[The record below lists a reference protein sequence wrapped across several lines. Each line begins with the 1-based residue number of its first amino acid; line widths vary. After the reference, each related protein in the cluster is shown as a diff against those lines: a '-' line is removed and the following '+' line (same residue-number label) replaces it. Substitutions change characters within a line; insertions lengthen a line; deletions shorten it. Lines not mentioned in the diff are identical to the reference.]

1 MKKFLEYFYILSKLS
16 TSIILFFS
24 LIFLGYLLYISY
36 NSINKTSTNYDERFA
51 NIVNLIESNQNE
63 INILISKLEPSIEA
77 VENLRKD
84 FNELNLLQNTP
95 NKKFDV
101 LTNQLKSLE
110 KNIYELEKKIKY
122 NNNNFQQDYNLSE
135 IKQIIF
141 MKVLNNSN
149 ISFEIEALHNIVN
162 TDEKNILDKVLIIE
176 KEIYFTYDQI
186 YIQFE
191 EISQNYLKQHIFN
204 RNSNYLTSFL
214 SPILKIQPSNKSS
227 YKNQDL
233 RILKQADEFLL
244 NKKFNDLNKE
254 LNKLEFSN
262 DLIDNFKIKI
272 KSYINLQKTLDLIK

>member
-1 MKKFLEYFYILSKLS
+1 MKKFLENFYILSKLS

-162 TDEKNILDKVLIIE
+162 ADEKNILDKVLIIE

-233 RILKQADEFLL
+233 RILKQADDFLL

-272 KSYINLQKTLDLIK
+272 KNYINLQKTLDLIK

>member
-95 NKKFDV
+95 NKKFDA

-122 NNNNFQQDYNLSE
+122 NDNNFQQDYNLSE

>member
-122 NNNNFQQDYNLSE
+122 NDNNFQQDYNLSE

>member
-1 MKKFLEYFYILSKLS
+1 
-16 TSIILFFS
+16 
-24 LIFLGYLLYISY
+24 
-36 NSINKTSTNYDERFA
+36 
-51 NIVNLIESNQNE
+51 
-63 INILISKLEPSIEA
+63 
-77 VENLRKD
+77 
-84 FNELNLLQNTP
+84 
-95 NKKFDV
+95 
-101 LTNQLKSLE
+101 
-110 KNIYELEKKIKY
+110 
-122 NNNNFQQDYNLSE
+122 
-135 IKQIIF
+135 

-272 KSYINLQKTLDLIK
+272 KNYINLQKTLDLIK

>member
-36 NSINKTSTNYDERFA
+36 STINKTSTNYDERFN
-51 NIVNLIESNQNE
+51 NIINLIETNQNE
-63 INILISKLEPSIEA
+63 INILVSKLVPSIEA
-77 VENLRKD
+77 VENLRKE

-95 NKKFDV
+95 NKKFDL
-101 LTNQLKSLE
+101 LTNQLKNLE
-110 KNIYELEKKIKY
+110 KNIYELESKIKY
-122 NNNNFQQDYNLSE
+122 KNNNFQQDYNLTE

-149 ISFEIEALHNIVN
+149 ISFEIEALYNIVN
-162 TDEKNILDKVLIIE
+162 VDDKNILEKISIIE
-176 KEIYFTYDQI
+176 KKIYFTYDEI

-191 EISQNYLKQHIFN
+191 EISQNYLKEHLFK
-204 RNSNYLTSFL
+204 RNNNYLTSFL

-233 RILKQADEFLL
+233 RTLKQADEFLL
-244 NKKFNDLNKE
+244 NKKFNNLIEE

-262 DLIDNFKIKI
+262 DLIENFKIKI
-272 KSYINLQKTLDLIK
+272 KNYINLQKTLELIK

>member
-122 NNNNFQQDYNLSE
+122 NDNNFQQDYNLSE

-162 TDEKNILDKVLIIE
+162 ADEKNILDKVLIIE

>member
-1 MKKFLEYFYILSKLS
+1 MKKFLENFYILSKLS

-122 NNNNFQQDYNLSE
+122 NDNNFQQDYNLSE

>member
-63 INILISKLEPSIEA
+63 INILISKLGPSIEA
-77 VENLRKD
+77 VENLRKE

-122 NNNNFQQDYNLSE
+122 NDNNFQQDYNLSE

>member
-1 MKKFLEYFYILSKLS
+1 MKKFLENFYILSKLS

-63 INILISKLEPSIEA
+63 INILISKLGPSIEA
-77 VENLRKD
+77 VENLRKE

-95 NKKFDV
+95 NKKFDA

-162 TDEKNILDKVLIIE
+162 ADEKNILDKVLIIE

-233 RILKQADEFLL
+233 RTLKQADDFLL

-272 KSYINLQKTLDLIK
+272 KNYINLQKTLDLIK

>member
-1 MKKFLEYFYILSKLS
+1 MKKFLENFYILSKLS

-122 NNNNFQQDYNLSE
+122 NDNNFQQDYNLSE

-244 NKKFNDLNKE
+244 NKKFNDLYKE